1 MTDAASDAA
10 NTYDELPYSDRA
22 FVEAHPDRL
31 AVVGTL
37 YGLSPAPVQRCSLL
51 ELGCG
56 VGGHLIPMAA
66 ALPDSRFVGID
77 LSAGQIEQ
85 GQAVVAELG
94 LGNVELRTQDVMA
107 FADNEGP
114 FDYIVCHGVFSWV
127 PPAVQD
133 RILAICRQCLGEQGL
148 AMISYNTL
156 PGWHQNAAIRDIML
170 YGARG
175 AAGPAQ
181 QVKDAL
187 AFLGLVA
194 RSLFEPDSPY
204 GQAVRSAAE
213 SLAGHDPSYVFHEY
227 LEAFNTPLSFE
238 QFDQRSAAAGLRH
251 VGDAGMVDPSNL
263 LTGEARR
270 VLSAEADD
278 MVRCEQMLDFL
289 RHRTFRRD
297 VLCRQDQPVLRWP
310 EPAALR
316 GLLLLGL
323 ADPVAD
329 ETGRSDP
336 SLQRFRN
343 SKGQV
348 LSAVEPGL
356 KAAMGLLHQVHPQA
370 VTYEELMAHVRSTAG
385 KVNEPALTQMLLSCG
400 MASFVELHTYL
411 PPIAAK
417 AGDLPKAAV
426 SARRQAGKGAL
437 VVDLRHR
444 SHRLDELTC
453 AVLSLL
459 DGTRGRTEL
468 CEAIRR
474 RIDDGTL
481 KLASAEP
488 PQAEIDVPKVVEEVL
503 EAIAKLCL
511 LQG

>member
-1 MTDAASDAA
+1 MTDAA

-31 AVVGTL
+31 AVVGRL
-37 YGLSPAPVQRCSLL
+37 FGLSPAPVQRCSML

-66 ALPDSRFVGID
+66 SLPDSRFVGID

-85 GQAVVAELG
+85 GQAVVRELG
-94 LGNVELRTQDVMA
+94 LGNLELRAQDVMA

-133 RILAICRQCLGEQGL
+133 RILAVCRQCLAEQGL
-148 AMISYNTL
+148 AMISYNAL
-156 PGWHQNAAIRDIML
+156 PGWHENAAIRDIML

-175 AAGPAQ
+175 AQGPSQ
-181 QVKDAL
+181 QVTDAL

-194 RSLFEPDSPY
+194 RSLFEPNSPY
-204 GQAVRSAAE
+204 GTAVRAAAE

-227 LEAFNTPLSFE
+227 LESFNTPLSFE
-238 QFDQRSAAAGLRH
+238 QFAQRAGEAALQF
-251 VGDAGMVDPSNL
+251 VGDASMVDPANL
-263 LTGEARR
+263 LTDEARR
-270 VLSAEADD
+270 ELSAIADD
-278 MVRCEQMLDFL
+278 QVRCAQTLDFL

-297 VLCRQDQPVLRWP
+297 VLCRQDQPIERWP
-310 EPAALR
+310 QPAALK
-316 GLLLLGL
+316 GLLVLGL
-323 ADPVAD
+323 AEPFDD
-329 ETGRSDP
+329 QTGRADP

-343 SKGQV
+343 AKGQV
-348 LSAVEPGL
+348 LSAVAPDL
-356 KAAMGLLHQVHPQA
+356 KAAMFLLHREYPRA
-370 VTYEELMAHVRSTAG
+370 VPYEELMAHVRAAAG
-385 KVNEPALTQMLLSCG
+385 HVDEPALAQVLLACG
-400 MASFVELHTYL
+400 MASFAELHTYL
-411 PPIAAK
+411 PPISVH
-417 AGDLPKAAV
+417 AGDRPKVTV
-426 SARRQAGKGAL
+426 SVRRQAAANAL

-459 DGTRGRTEL
+459 DGTRGRAEL

-474 RIDDGTL
+474 RVDEGTL
-481 KLASAEP
+481 KLASPP
-488 PQAEIDVPKVVEEVL
+488 PQAAADIPRAVDEVL
-503 EAIAKLCL
+503 EAVAGLCL
-511 LQG
+511 LEG